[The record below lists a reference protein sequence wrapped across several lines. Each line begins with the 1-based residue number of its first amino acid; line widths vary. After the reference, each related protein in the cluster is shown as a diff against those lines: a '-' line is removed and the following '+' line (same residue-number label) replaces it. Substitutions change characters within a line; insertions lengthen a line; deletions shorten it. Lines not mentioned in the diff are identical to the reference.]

1 MARTWDVPGLLR
13 AIPAP
18 LFVAWMRYY
27 AEEPW
32 DAPAQAVA
40 AFGRRREGIS
50 GDDADAAEA
59 AFRAFAG
66 GG

>member
-18 LFVAWMRYY
+18 LLIAWMDYY

-32 DAPAQAVA
+32 DAPAQAVL
-40 AFGRRREGIS
+40 AFGKGRKSVS
-50 GDDADAAEA
+50 GDDAEGLEET
-59 AFRAFAG
+59 FRRFAG
-66 GG
+66 GA

>member
-18 LFVAWMRYY
+18 LLTAWVEYY

-32 DAPAQAVA
+32 DAPAVAVA
-40 AFGRRREGIS
+40 AFGKRGRGVS
-50 GDDADAAEA
+50 GDDAEGLEE
-59 AFRAFAG
+59 AFRRFAG
-66 GG
+66 GA